1 MFRRR
6 VFEEFHDPGTA
17 EVRIARDVEVI
28 RAGIF

>member
-1 MFRRR
+1 MFQRR
-6 VFEEFHDPGTA
+6 VFEESHDPGTA